1 MSTRR
6 LLRNRVPRPWNRS
19 RSEITR
25 ASEKDENPKAEDRE
39 GERERERTNREPRRA
54 PSMSPLTCIN
64 VADQF

>member
-6 LLRNRVPRPWNRS
+6 LLRNCVPRPWNRS

-39 GERERERTNREPRRA
+39 REREIGGERENEPRT
-54 PSMSPLTCIN
+54 STSSEH
-64 VADQF
+64 VATNLY